1 MILTYHLVFPDSHP
15 KDCWSAGNVIRIR
28 DFARQMRYLKKHYQI
43 LPLEAYVEVFF
54 SNSSQLNRTIALTF
68 DDCGHRIFSLV
79 EPVLSQERLPA
90 TFFANTSHL
99 KDGKLLWFTYFNALC
114 FEKAYSSININGRE
128 YPLRTKQQCF
138 QAWQDLIHQAQ
149 TSGDAISY
157 SEAISAKYPLP
168 REITQN
174 YLGLTEEQIKRIG
187 SSAQFTLGGHTHH
200 HPYLTQ
206 LSSKEQQEEII
217 ENKRLLEQIGGKPVR
232 CFAYPGGKYTRE
244 VIDIVKVCGFSAACA
259 ESPLNLGEPRF
270 ELPRTGIYSPSM
282 AKFILKL
289 KGFNRSTLFMNWKRD
304 S

>member
-114 FEKAYSSININGRE
+114 FEKAYSSINIKGRE

-149 TSGDAISY
+149 TNGDAISY

-168 REITQN
+168 AEITQN

-206 LSSKEQQEEII
+206 LSSEEQQEEII
-217 ENKRLLEQIGGKPVR
+217 ENKRLLEQISEKPVR
-232 CFAYPGGKYTRE
+232 CFAYPGGKYTLE

>member
-114 FEKAYSSININGRE
+114 FEKAYSSINIKGRE

-149 TSGDAISY
+149 TNGDAISY

-168 REITQN
+168 AEITQN

-206 LSSKEQQEEII
+206 LSSEEQQEEII
-217 ENKRLLEQIGGKPVR
+217 ENKRLLEQISEKPVR

>member
-114 FEKAYSSININGRE
+114 FEKAYSSINIKGRE

-206 LSSKEQQEEII
+206 LSSEEQQEEII
-217 ENKRLLEQIGGKPVR
+217 ENKRLLEQISEKPVR
-232 CFAYPGGKYTRE
+232 CFAYPGGKYTLE